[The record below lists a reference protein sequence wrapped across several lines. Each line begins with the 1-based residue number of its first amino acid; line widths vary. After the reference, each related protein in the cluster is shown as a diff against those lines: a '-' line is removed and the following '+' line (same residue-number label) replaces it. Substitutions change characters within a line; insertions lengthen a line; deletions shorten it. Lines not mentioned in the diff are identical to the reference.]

1 MTRVESVRLLATGE
15 NLKFT
20 QWREV
25 ARDEER
31 LSVYLPETPV
41 AAGDTVVELR
51 LAAPAEVQTLE

>member
-1 MTRVESVRLLATGE
+1 MTRVESARLLATGE